1 MKMAQKEIPT
11 FSSWQ
16 EEAEFWDTHD
26 AVEVLGEDGWERIPA
41 GTTPVR
47 SVYQTAVGQRAG
59 TVRIP
64 DELLATVG
72 LKKGK
77 RVRMWVENGRLV
89 LEPA

>member
-1 MKMAQKEIPT
+1 MAQKEIPA

-16 EEAEFWDTHD
+16 EEAAFWDTHD
-26 AVEVLGEDGWERIPA
+26 AVEVLGEDGWELVPA
-41 GTTPVR
+41 GTTQVR
-47 SVYQTAVGQRAG
+47 SVYQTAVGKRAG

-77 RVRMWVENGRLV
+77 KVRVWAENGRLV
-89 LEPA
+89 LEPV